1 MKAVIVSDFIGI
13 INDVVIEEKRIYYSI
28 EYILSKIEK
37 KFCQCYNKRFINDL
51 VDQLNYLYLKLEQFD
66 FSKFEI
72 GMNLGVKTFNEL
84 KFDYDENDFYGIK
97 EFNNNIFNGVY
108 NL

>member
-13 INDVVIEEKRIYYSI
+13 INDVVIEDKRMYYST
-28 EYILSKIEK
+28 EY
-37 KFCQCYNKRFINDL
+37 DL
-51 VDQLNYLYLKLEQFD
+51 VHQLNYLYLKLEQFD

-72 GMNLGVKTFNEL
+72 GMNLDVKTFNEL

>member
-13 INDVVIEEKRIYYSI
+13 INDVVIEDKRMYYSI
-28 EYILSKIEK
+28 EYILSRIENE
-37 KFCQCYNKRFINDL
+37 FGQCYNKKFINDL
-51 VDQLNYLYLKLEQFD
+51 VHQLNYLYLKLEQFD

-72 GMNLGVKTFNEL
+72 GMNFGVKTFNEL